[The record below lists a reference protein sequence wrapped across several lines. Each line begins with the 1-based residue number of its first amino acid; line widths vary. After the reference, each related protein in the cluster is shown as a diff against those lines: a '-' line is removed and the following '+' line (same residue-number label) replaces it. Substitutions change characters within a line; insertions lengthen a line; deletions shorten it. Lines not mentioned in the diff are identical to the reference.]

1 MAIVVTVCCM
11 VFVMVLGLDLPPRVY
26 GEQQV
31 PCIFIFGDSMA
42 DNGNNNG
49 LVTKAKANYQPYGI
63 DFPTGATGRFSN
75 GRNTVD
81 IIAEFLGFNDSI
93 KPFAIANGR
102 DILKGVNYASGAA
115 GIRKETGQ
123 QQGDRIS
130 MDRQLQNHQTIVS
143 RIANMLGNDSATK
156 SYLAKCIYLVG
167 MGSNDYVNNYY
178 MPKFYTTSLEYAPEQ
193 YAIVLIQQ
201 FSLQLRT
208 LYRLG
213 ARKVALDG
221 LGLLGCTPKELAT
234 YGTNGSSCVQFIN
247 DEVQFFNDKLRL
259 LVDELNSN
267 LTNANFIYVNTSGIL
282 STDPALAGFRVVG
295 TPCCEVG
302 SIDGLGTCLS
312 LKAPCLNRAE
322 YVFWD
327 AFHPT
332 EAVNIITATR
342 SYNAR
347 SPFDAYPVDIYSLA
361 QL

>member
-1 MAIVVTVCCM
+1 
-11 VFVMVLGLDLPPRVY
+11 MVLGLDLPPRVY

-63 DFPTGATGRFSN
+63 DFPTGATGRM
-75 GRNTVD
+75 
-81 IIAEFLGFNDSI
+81 IITAEFLGFNDSI

-102 DILKGVNYASGAA
+102 DILEGVNYASGAA
-115 GIRKETGQ
+115 GIREETGQ

-208 LYRLG
+208 LYGLG

-247 DEVQFFNDKLRL
+247 DEVQFFNDRLRL

-295 TPCCEVG
+295 APCCEVG
-302 SIDGLGTCLS
+302 SSDGLGTCLS